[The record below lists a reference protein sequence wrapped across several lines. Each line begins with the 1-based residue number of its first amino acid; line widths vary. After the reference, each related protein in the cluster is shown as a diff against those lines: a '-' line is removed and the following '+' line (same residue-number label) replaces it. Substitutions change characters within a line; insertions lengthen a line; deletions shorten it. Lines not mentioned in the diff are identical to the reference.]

1 MTYSLLSV
9 SEYETTK
16 LCLIDCGDGSTVE
29 LTFPIAH
36 TEEEILQGASHYRE
50 HKAAYEAEQAAA
62 EAELKAKIDEQ

>member
-9 SEYETTK
+9 AEYETTK

-36 TEEEILQGASHYRE
+36 TEEEILQGASYYRE
-50 HKAAYEAEQAAA
+50 RKAAHEAEQAAA